1 MRTLPIVAVALLA
14 ATGAASADDKDV
26 SGWYAGGF
34 LSLDSAA
41 SITSECTTY
50 SCSSDFS
57 KSDRSPASGGAFV
70 GRNFYIDGTLIG
82 VEAAVGFSPK
92 ATSDPNGREIFSRN
106 YDEPF
111 AWQSGWYQPPGTVR
125 YYENEGGTERYSRKL
140 SYSYQNRATPTISAR
155 MGKQIG
161 DWLLFGKVGA
171 GVAFIKETITQ
182 DDSDSVYCGRT
193 RQRQVWEAG
202 AHSKT
207 YYDAC
212 INPYS
217 GAVTKETNTFVAPV
231 GVFGAGVEKH
241 FARSFVRL
249 EGEIQHVFSKGRFEL
264 IGDEDLT
271 TVSAKIGFGVR
282 F

>member
-1 MRTLPIVAVALLA
+1 MRTLPIVAAALLA

-34 LSLDSAA
+34 LSLDSVA

-50 SCSSDFS
+50 FCSSDFS
-57 KSDRSPASGGAFV
+57 KSDRSPISGGAFV
-70 GRNFYIDGTLIG
+70 GRNFYIDGTVIG

-92 ATSDPNGREIFSRN
+92 ATSEPNGRETFKAD
-106 YDEPF
+106 YT
-111 AWQSGWYQPPGTVR
+111 QSWGSHFGWYEPPGTVK
-125 YYENEGGTERYSRKL
+125 YFEYEGGVDRLSKKL

-161 DWLLFGKVGA
+161 EWLLFGKVGA
-171 GVAFIKETITQ
+171 GVAFIKETVTQ
-182 DDSDSVYCGRT
+182 DDSESVYCSSVRD
-193 RQRQVWEAG
+193 RYVWREG
-202 AHSKT
+202 SRFES
-207 YYDAC
+207 YRDAC

>member
-1 MRTLPIVAVALLA
+1 MRTLPIVAAALLA
-14 ATGAASADDKDV
+14 TAGAASADDKDV

-34 LSLDSAA
+34 LSLDGGA
-41 SITSECTTY
+41 SITSECIAHF
-50 SCSSDFS
+50 CSSDFS
-57 KSDRSPASGGAFV
+57 ESTRSPLSGGAFV
-70 GRNFYIDGTLIG
+70 GRNFYIDGTVVG

-92 ATSDPNGREIFSRN
+92 ATSEPNGRET
-106 YDEPF
+106 YAADYTQP
-111 AWQSGWYQPPGTVR
+111 WGWHWGWYEPPGTVK
-125 YYENEGGTERYSRKL
+125 YYEYEGGVERISRKL

-182 DDSDSVYCGRT
+182 DDSNSVYCGRM

-207 YYDAC
+207 YFDAC
-212 INPYS
+212 INPYN
-217 GAVTKETNTFVAPV
+217 GAVTKETNTFIAPV

-271 TVSAKIGFGVR
+271 TVSAKIGFGIR